1 MSSRP
6 AGGGKSDTEFC
17 LLSSGEPIRFSSSSG
32 GAMAAASSEDSVR
45 LSSYITSQV
54 WESKQHLPEERSEEI
69 RISQ

>member
-32 GAMAAASSEDSVR
+32 GAMAAA